1 MASEVLVNLHFWHE
15 YCCAPAGPY
24 HERLTRL
31 LREERRPYWDGSPE
45 VEIVTSVVKV
55 AEEIPRLSNNAI
67 ADFYAFLKHAKETDG
82 EFPPNSIL
90 ARALVGVEGEL
101 RYFREPPCG
110 EHGMVVLSDV
120 PWKPFRSSAAKLC
133 HVEVVVARK
142 RLFHESL
149 PATLCNVESIAA
161 GNCPAVL
168 KSMLCKAKVVNG
180 LLFIRDND
188 PEFNSTTWLDT
199 QFYRHIANAWAFNAG
214 RVTDIP
220 GDELELLLE
229 AAEAL
234 EGNPGSIAAQMGD
247 AARRELGR
255 RRAQVMITVMLARE
269 RYCGA
274 APNALV
280 QMLAELPSR
289 PLEMVAAAM
298 RGADATAP

>member
-1 MASEVLVNLHFWHE
+1 MASEVLVKLHFWHE

-31 LREERRPYWDGSPE
+31 LREERKPYWDNSPE

-101 RYFREPPCG
+101 LYFREPPCG

-188 PEFNSTTWLDT
+188 PEFNSTTWSDT

-229 AAEAL
+229 AADAL

-247 AARRELGR
+247 AARRELDRR

-280 QMLAELPSR
+280 RMLAELPSR

-298 RGADATAP
+298 RGANTT